1 VVKLKVPAD
10 KVADMFSFLTP
21 QLIAYRDASY
31 GICSYKC
38 TLRSCLR
45 GLETALKARLFDPVL
60 FDLRAY
66 EFYEKVQNGDMNWI
80 IPSRLLAFST
90 PNQNKKLPGGVS
102 SPVSDVQRS
111 GLHSHL

>member
-1 VVKLKVPAD
+1 
-10 KVADMFSFLTP
+10 MFSFLTP

-31 GICSYKC
+31 GVCSYKC

-45 GLETALKARLFDPVL
+45 GLETALKARLFDPPL

-80 IPSRLLAFST
+80 IPNRLLAFST
-90 PNQNKKLPGGVS
+90 PNQNKKLPGGVGS
-102 SPVSDVQRS
+102 SVPDVQRP

>member
-111 GLHSHL
+111 GLHPHL

>member
-1 VVKLKVPAD
+1 MVKLKVPAD

-111 GLHSHL
+111 GLHPHL